1 MKYYV
6 SKTIRLTTYLHEV
19 EGMEIIKE
27 QPDRNNEKYNV
38 WLFEDGIN
46 LRMALERYKNRNRK

>member
-19 EGMEIIKE
+19 EKFDIIKE

-38 WLFEDGIN
+38 WLFEDNIN
-46 LRMALERYKNRNRK
+46 LRMALERYKNRNKQ

>member
-19 EGMEIIKE
+19 EGFKIEKE

-38 WLFEDGIN
+38 WLFEDNIN
-46 LRMALERYKNRNRK
+46 LRMALERYKNRKRN